1 MELLRQAIRERAVVR
16 PGDVLKVDSFLNHQL
31 DIRLLNEIGKEFY
44 RRFGGKGITKILTIE
59 ASGIAIAAIAAQYFD
74 VPVLFA
80 KKNQTKNLDGELLS
94 APVTSFTHGRT
105 YDVTVERKFLTAQDK
120 VLIVDDF
127 LAKGSALSGLCDIVE
142 KSGAQIGGI
151 GIVIEK
157 GFDVGGGLI
166 RARGYDLQSLA
177 CIEKMTD
184 SELVLRDEPERVISR

>member
-31 DIRLLNEIGKEFY
+31 DIHLLNEIGKEFY
-44 RRFGGKGITKILTIE
+44 RRFGDKGITKILTIE
-59 ASGIAIAAIAAQYFD
+59 ASGIAIAAITAQYFD

-105 YDVTVERKFLTAQDK
+105 YDVTVERKFLAAQDK
-120 VLIVDDF
+120 VLIIDDF

-142 KSGAQIGGI
+142 KSDAQIGGI

-157 GFDVGGGLI
+157 GFDVGGALI
-166 RARGYDLQSLA
+166 RARGYDLQSLV
-177 CIEKMTD
+177 CIERMTN
-184 SELVLRDEPERVISR
+184 SEVIFVK

>member
-44 RRFGGKGITKILTIE
+44 RRFGGRGITKILTIE

-184 SELVLRDEPERVISR
+184 SELVLRGEPEQVISR

>member
-80 KKNQTKNLDGELLS
+80 KKNPETFYYLCQSKNFKID
-94 APVTSFTHGRT
+94 
-105 YDVTVERKFLTAQDK
+105 
-120 VLIVDDF
+120 
-127 LAKGSALSGLCDIVE
+127 
-142 KSGAQIGGI
+142 
-151 GIVIEK
+151 
-157 GFDVGGGLI
+157 
-166 RARGYDLQSLA
+166 
-177 CIEKMTD
+177 
-184 SELVLRDEPERVISR
+184 